1 MEPTAAFAAFA
12 AFASLAETSPLLAAV
27 LAATV
32 GGFLATTAGAL
43 PALFVG
49 SLSERTA
56 NAMLAFAA
64 GVMLAATVFSLLLPG
79 LELAQPMF
87 GGPKP
92 GAAAVVAAMMA
103 GGLAMFAIHRFLPHE
118 HFEKGHEGPGRQS
131 RLARVWLF
139 VFAIAVHNFPEGL
152 SMGVGAASGDE
163 RIGLGVTL
171 GIGLQ
176 NLPEGLAVAMSLA
189 ALGYSRAQAL
199 GVAALTGLIEIAG
212 ALAGAGL
219 LSISQA
225 LLPLALAFAGGTMLF
240 VISDEVIPETH
251 RAGFGD
257 SATASLFVGFGLMFF
272 LDVALA

>member
-1 MEPTAAFAAFA
+1 MDPLAGFAALS
-12 AFASLAETSPLLAAV
+12 ASSPLLAAA

-49 SLSERTA
+49 RLSERAA

-79 LELAQPMF
+79 LELAEPLF
-87 GGPKP
+87 GGPKS
-92 GAAAVVAAMMA
+92 GAGAVVAAMMA
-103 GGLAMFAIHRFLPHE
+103 GGLAMFGLHRMLPHE
-118 HFEKGHEGPGRQS
+118 HFEKGHEGPGRS

-139 VFAIAVHNFPEGL
+139 VVAIALHNFPEGL

-189 ALGYSRAQAL
+189 GLGYSRLQAL
-199 GVAALTGLIEIAG
+199 GVAALTGLVEIAG

-257 SATASLFVGFGLMFF
+257 SATAALFVGFGLMFF

>member
-1 MEPTAAFAAFA
+1 MDTIAALASGSPLIAA
-12 AFASLAETSPLLAAV
+12 LLAAG
-27 LAATV
+27 V
-32 GGFLATTAGAL
+32 GGFLATTVGAL
-43 PALFVG
+43 PVLVLG
-49 SLSERTA
+49 RLSERTS
-56 NAMLAFAA
+56 NSMLAFAA

-79 LELAQPMF
+79 LALAEPMF
-87 GGPKP
+87 GGPKS
-92 GAAAVVAAMMA
+92 GAAVVVAAMLA
-103 GGLAMFAIHRFLPHE
+103 GGLAMFAVHRSIPHE
-118 HFEKGHEGPGRQS
+118 HFEKGHEGRGERS

-163 RIGLGVTL
+163 RIGLGVTM

-189 ALGYSRAQAL
+189 TLGYTRLHAL
-199 GVAALTGLIEIAG
+199 GVAALTGFVEILG
-212 ALAGAGL
+212 ALAGAGM
-219 LSISQA
+219 LSVSQA
-225 LLPLALAFAGGTMLF
+225 MLPLALAFAGGTMLF

-257 SATASLFVGFGLMFF
+257 SATAALFLGFGLMFF